1 MRRSRSRL
9 DLRAIVDLRPVAMVV
24 GIVLLVLA
32 LAMLPSMLADLIA
45 GHADWQVFLLSAS
58 CTAFIGV
65 SLILMTTGVSRTPEL
80 TVRQGFLLTTLTW
93 VTTTAFAA
101 LPFAFSDL
109 GLGAAGAFFEAMS
122 GITTTGSTVIV
133 GLEAAP
139 PGILLWRAM
148 LQWLGG
154 IGIIVMGIAI
164 LPMLSIGGMQLF
176 RTESTDSSEKI
187 LPRAAQIATNIALI
201 YLLLSLLCA
210 SIYWLFGMSWFDAAA
225 HAMTTIATGGY
236 STYDASIGHF
246 ASPAIE
252 WTAITFMIVG
262 GIPFVL
268 YVQILR
274 GQKLQ
279 LFHDVQVRWFL
290 GILAGGTALLAFWLV
305 QRGLMFGH
313 DGLRH
318 AAFAT
323 VSVVTGTGYAASD
336 FNAWGTFPVGVI
348 FFLMCIGGCSGSTTG
363 GMKVFRFAVLYQIAR
378 VQVLRLLQP
387 SGVFRP
393 IYNGQPVADQTAISI
408 LGFVFVFA
416 LSFAVLSILLS
427 FLGLDYLT
435 AMSGALSALA
445 NVGPGLGDLIGP
457 AKNFAALPDTA
468 KWLLSAG
475 MLLGRLELFT
485 VLVLFAPA
493 FWRA

>member
-1 MRRSRSRL
+1 M
-9 DLRAIVDLRPVAMVV
+9 
-24 GIVLLVLA
+24 
-32 LAMLPSMLADLIA
+32 
-45 GHADWQVFLLSAS
+45 
-58 CTAFIGV
+58 
-65 SLILMTTGVSRTPEL
+65 
-80 TVRQGFLLTTLTW
+80 
-93 VTTTAFAA
+93 
-101 LPFAFSDL
+101 
-109 GLGAAGAFFEAMS
+109 
-122 GITTTGSTVIV
+122 
-133 GLEAAP
+133 
-139 PGILLWRAM
+139 
-148 LQWLGG
+148 
-154 IGIIVMGIAI
+154 
-164 LPMLSIGGMQLF
+164 
-176 RTESTDSSEKI
+176 
-187 LPRAAQIATNIALI
+187 
-201 YLLLSLLCA
+201 
-210 SIYWLFGMSWFDAAA
+210 
-225 HAMTTIATGGY
+225 
-236 STYDASIGHF
+236 
-246 ASPAIE
+246 
-252 WTAITFMIVG
+252 
-262 GIPFVL
+262 
-268 YVQILR
+268 
-274 GQKLQ
+274 
-279 LFHDVQVRWFL
+279 
-290 GILAGGTALLAFWLV
+290 
-305 QRGLMFGH
+305 
-313 DGLRH
+313 
-318 AAFAT
+318 
-323 VSVVTGTGYAASD
+323 VTGTGYAASD